1 MENIEMNEIVY
12 NDLYVK
18 NLSQLSYSI
27 FQDENLIESEEKA
40 NECLNYLLD
49 NLKKVY
55 DLIDTLDEG
64 GYFDNK
70 DNHVSQLRD
79 DIDLYQVGD
88 ILNFLET
95 IKIKLKK

>member
-27 FQDENLIESEEKA
+27 FQDENLIENEEKA
-40 NECLNYLLD
+40 NDCLNYLLD